1 MARNFCRHFFVTL
14 LFIFFMLF
22 HQEVIPSFTA
32 LSIPLL
38 LISSLLG
45 IVVSETFF
53 MKALSETETTTIT
66 ITGMLYT
73 PIVVVISVLFCKEI
87 LTPFEMFGGLFI
99 VSGSLL
105 AFPRFALFADIQQ
118 HRRGYLYAVLSVVAA
133 AIGAVTMKPLLAE
146 TDLLGL
152 LVLRIAIALPFL
164 MLISR
169 LRNGCVLVEIFRA
182 PSQGYRYLLS
192 GAFFS
197 DFLGTYYWAT
207 SMQSESVALVSM
219 LGQTSIIFVLFFSRF
234 LLSERIT
241 TIKIISVLVIFAG
254 TLVTTVFD

>member
-105 AFPRFALFADIQQ
+105 AFPRFGLFADIHQ
-118 HRRGYLYAVLSVVAA
+118 HRRGYLYAVLSVIAA
-133 AIGAVTMKPLLAE
+133 SIGAITMKPLLAE

-169 LRNGCVLVEIFRA
+169 WRNGCVLLEIFRA
-182 PSQGYRYLLS
+182 PPKGYGYLLG

-197 DFLGTYYWAT
+197 DFLGTYYWAK
-207 SMQSESVALVSM
+207 SIQSESVALVTI

-241 TIKIISVLVIFAG
+241 TIKIISVLVIFIG

>member
-1 MARNFCRHFFVTL
+1 MVFQ
-14 LFIFFMLF
+14 
-22 HQEVIPSFTA
+22 QEMMPSFAT

-38 LISSLLG
+38 LISSLFG

-73 PIVVVISVLFCKEI
+73 PIVVIISVLFCKEI

-99 VSGSLL
+99 ISGSLL

-169 LRNGCVLVEIFRA
+169 WRNGCVLLEIFRA
-182 PSQGYRYLLS
+182 LPRGTDICLAGLFSAIFLAPITGRNRYTSRKCCLGYHTWSNLYHLCP
-192 GAFFS
+192 
-197 DFLGTYYWAT
+197 
-207 SMQSESVALVSM
+207 
-219 LGQTSIIFVLFFSRF
+219 VLFPIPSFRAYHNNKDYLGLGYF
-234 LLSERIT
+234 YRH
-241 TIKIISVLVIFAG
+241 AG
-254 TLVTTVFD
+254 YYCF